1 MALLQPKRPIFY
13 GLVIPLSLALTRR
26 PGHPHANFYA
36 KRYGILDV
44 QNTALGH
51 SGKTL
56 YEWGYFYIDTE
67 WAQHASADLIVL
79 RWGINDP
86 MVGPYTLA
94 QCKDALDRGLSKLRA
109 NKTVSQ

>member
-1 MALLQPKRPIFY
+1 
-13 GLVIPLSLALTRR
+13 
-26 PGHPHANFYA
+26 
-36 KRYGILDV
+36 LDV